1 MLYVPPAHREQDLAT
16 LHAHIA
22 ATGLATLVTVGE
34 DGPLVSHLPLL
45 LDPAA
50 GRYGE
55 LTGHLARANPQWRTS
70 DLRKP
75 ALAIFMGPD
84 AYVSPSWYPAKQEH
98 GRVVPTWNYSTVH
111 ARGTLEVFD
120 DPQRL
125 AALVTRLTDLHEGR
139 LAAPWKVTDAP
150 ADYLQSSC
158 MPSSAL
164 CSRSRAS
171 TASSSSART
180 APWPTGAGWW
190 RGCAPPSGPPT
201 EAPPTTWSGRSARAL
216 RCAKIR
222 ERPVPGNFLSA
233 PRACAK

>member
-1 MLYVPPAHREQDLAT
+1 
-16 LHAHIA
+16 
-22 ATGLATLVTVGE
+22 
-34 DGPLVSHLPLL
+34 VSHLPLL
-45 LDPAA
+45 LDPTA

-139 LAAPWKVTDAP
+139 FAAPWKVTDAP
-150 ADYLQSSC
+150 ADYLQKQLHAIVGFVLKIESLDGKLKLSQNRS
-158 MPSSAL
+158 MADRRGVVAGLRASERAADRSTADDVERQMGSSAAVRQN
-164 CSRSRAS
+164 S
-171 TASSSSART
+171 
-180 APWPTGAGWW
+180 
-190 RGCAPPSGPPT
+190 
-201 EAPPTTWSGRSARAL
+201 
-216 RCAKIR
+216 
-222 ERPVPGNFLSA
+222 
-233 PRACAK
+233 

>member
-1 MLYVPPAHREQDLAT
+1 MLYNPPAHREQDLAT

-22 ATGLATLVTVGE
+22 ATGLATLVTVGD

-50 GRYGE
+50 GRHGE

-111 ARGTLEVFD
+111 ARGTLEFFHE
-120 DPQRL
+120 PERL
-125 AALVTRLTDLHEGR
+125 AALVTRLTDRYESR
-139 LAAPWKVTDAP
+139 FAAPWKVTDAP
-150 ADYLQSSC
+150 AGYLQKQLHAIVGFVLKIESLDGKLKLSQN
-158 MPSSAL
+158 
-164 CSRSRAS
+164 RSLADRRGVVAGLRAS
-171 TASSSSART
+171 ERAADQSTADEVERHIGPSAAVRQN
-180 APWPTGAGWW
+180 
-190 RGCAPPSGPPT
+190 S
-201 EAPPTTWSGRSARAL
+201 
-216 RCAKIR
+216 
-222 ERPVPGNFLSA
+222 
-233 PRACAK
+233 

>member
-139 LAAPWKVTDAP
+139 FAAPWKVTDAP
-150 ADYLQSSC
+150 ADYLQKQLHAIVGFVLKIESLDGKLKLSQN
-158 MPSSAL
+158 
-164 CSRSRAS
+164 RSMADRRGVVAGLRAS
-171 TASSSSART
+171 ERAADRSTADDVERQIG
-180 APWPTGAGWW
+180 PGAAV
-190 RGCAPPSGPPT
+190 RQNS
-201 EAPPTTWSGRSARAL
+201 
-216 RCAKIR
+216 
-222 ERPVPGNFLSA
+222 
-233 PRACAK
+233 